1 MPKLGIFHAQI
12 VSIVDRCVR
21 ELSSA
26 AVDIPFL
33 QSIMSLSD
41 NVQGF
46 CKVSHSLTH
55 SLIGSVCAVKMQR
68 FIWNQ
73 VMIDKD

>member
-55 SLIGSVCAVKMQR
+55 SSVPFVL
-68 FIWNQ
+68 
-73 VMIDKD
+73 